1 MSGSKSGR
9 WAKRGV
15 WAAAVVVATVGC
27 NPLTTIAFLT
37 HRDDPV
43 PAPYRFR
50 PKEGE
55 KADRDKEIKVLVLC
69 DHSAGMTFE
78 FAGADRDLAALLAKR
93 LPELA
98 KENKDK
104 VAVITP
110 AELDKFKINNQGWRT
125 MRPARI
131 GKALGAD
138 YVLDV
143 SVGNVN
149 VYQPNS
155 GRKIY
160 EGRAE
165 VEVDVYDV
173 NAPAADGPLHHYTHP
188 FVYPKTGMKV
198 VEDVPLSRF
207 RQEFLEKLALEL
219 SRKHIDY
226 KPAALVGADQ

>member
-1 MSGSKSGR
+1 MSGTRAGR
-9 WAKRGV
+9 WWKRGV
-15 WAAAVVVATVGC
+15 WAGLAVVLAAGC

-43 PAPYRFR
+43 PAPYRLR

-55 KADRDKEIKVLVLC
+55 KAAKDHEIKVLVLC
-69 DHSAGMTFE
+69 DHGSGMTFE
-78 FAGADRDLAALLAKR
+78 FAGADRELAGLLTKR

-98 KENKDK
+98 KENKEK
-104 VAVITP
+104 LTVVPP
-110 AELDKFKINNQGWRT
+110 ADLDKFKWKNPDWKT

-143 SVGNVN
+143 GVGNVN
-149 VYQPNS
+149 VYQPGS

-173 NAPAADGPLHHYTHP
+173 AAPAADGPAHHYTHQ
-188 FVYPKTGMKV
+188 FVFPKTGMKV
-198 VEDVPLSRF
+198 VEDIPLSLF
-207 RQEFLEKLALEL
+207 RQMFLEKLALEL
-219 SRKHIDY
+219 SRKHVDY
-226 KPAALVGADQ
+226 KQAALVGADQ